1 MPDTAAHVWLVEA
14 AEEDAYI
21 KAHVLATLPVGDVR
35 RLSAVLAPQRYHL
48 LCAQAA
54 LRQLAAAFVGSTPLM
69 VGTERGRDGKP
80 RLGGVGGAHLSLA
93 HSGRF
98 AAVALC
104 TAGPVGVDVE
114 LPRAPS
120 DSAGL
125 ARTILSG
132 ARIRPVAGTRRTGRR
147 TGTAAQLDAQG
158 GGAQGAGHRTGRGR
172 PRGLHPAGR
181 TRPAGARIA
190 AARRGRTG
198 RVDSARPV
206 RRVRAADRG
215 GRRGPWRSDPPTPDP
230 AARPAARTRPRR
242 TDDGRSLIM

>member
-21 KAHVLATLPVGDVR
+21 KAHVLATLPVGEVR
-35 RLSAVLAPQRYHL
+35 RLSAVLAPQRYHR

-69 VGTERGRDGKP
+69 VGIERGRDGKP
-80 RLGGVGGAHLSLA
+80 LLGGVGGAHLSLA

-132 ARIRPVAGTRRTGRR
+132 PEYDRWLGLAEPDAGQALLRSWTHKEAVLKALGTGLAGDVRAVSTRPDERGLPV
-147 TGTAAQLDAQG
+147 LESLPP
-158 GGAQGAGHRTGRGR
+158 GAGAPDAWTLRDLSAGYGLPTAVAVAAPGVQIRLHRTRLRDLLRGRGR
-172 PRGLHPAGR
+172 GEPMME
-181 TRPAGARIA
+181 GA
-190 AARRGRTG
+190 
-198 RVDSARPV
+198 
-206 RRVRAADRG
+206 
-215 GRRGPWRSDPPTPDP
+215 
-230 AARPAARTRPRR
+230 
-242 TDDGRSLIM
+242 